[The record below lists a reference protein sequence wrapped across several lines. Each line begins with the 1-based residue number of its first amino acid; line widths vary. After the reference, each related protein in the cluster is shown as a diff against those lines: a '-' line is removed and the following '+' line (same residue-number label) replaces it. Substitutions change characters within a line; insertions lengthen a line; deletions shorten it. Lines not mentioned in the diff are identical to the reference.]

1 MISKE
6 DLGSRIRGVRKER
19 GLTLKQLEA
28 SSGFSATH
36 ISEIERG
43 KTSPTVGA
51 LLRIARALEKDPS
64 YFLEEEQLSEVAIT
78 RRDRRPPLPEERT
91 QAEGEYLSPGIP
103 GGRLNAY
110 LLRLDAG
117 DSRTVLYDA
126 HAGEEAFYVLKG
138 RIEVTLGE
146 QRLTAGPGDSVH
158 YAADRAHG
166 FRNAGEGEVELLLIS
181 TRHVG
186 RTRTTS
192 GTTGRLF

>member
-1 MISKE
+1 MITKE
-6 DLGSRIRGVRKER
+6 DLGARVRGIRKER
-19 GLTLKQLEA
+19 GLTLKQLES

-64 YFLEEEQLSEVAIT
+64 YFLEEERLSEVAIL
-78 RRDRRPPLPEERT
+78 RAGRRPPLPEERT
-91 QAEGEYLSPGIP
+91 QAGGEYLSPGIP

-117 DSRTVLYDA
+117 DARTVLYEA
-126 HAGEEAFYVLKG
+126 HAGEEAFYVLQG

-146 QRLTAGPGDSVH
+146 RRLTAGPGDSVH
-158 YAADRAHG
+158 YGSDRPHG
-166 FRNAGEGEVELLLIS
+166 FRNTGEGPVELILIS
-181 TRHVG
+181 TKHVG